1 MQVCEG
7 FRQDVS
13 LLNMAM
19 MTFLWWNVK
28 RDLYPQVRDSASEV
42 HESGVLPPA
51 PRCSKDL
58 GIHCVFGAVVPSAI
72 VTPTACSLGFEND
85 GSLRSSG
92 TISTMY

>member
-19 MTFLWWNVK
+19 MTFLWWDVK
-28 RDLYPQVRDSASEV
+28 RDLYPQVKDSTNEV

-51 PRCSKDL
+51 PRCSMDI
-58 GIHCVFGAVVPSAI
+58 GIRCVFGAAVPSAL
-72 VTPTACSLGFEND
+72 VTRTRHVLRALKTMRLFDGRVPSL
-85 GSLRSSG
+85 L
-92 TISTMY
+92 